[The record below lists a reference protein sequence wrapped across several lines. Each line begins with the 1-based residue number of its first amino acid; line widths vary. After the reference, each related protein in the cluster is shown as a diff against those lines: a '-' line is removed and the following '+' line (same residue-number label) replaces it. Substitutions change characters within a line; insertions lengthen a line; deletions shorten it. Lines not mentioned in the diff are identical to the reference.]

1 LAGKDLVVKRTVK
14 LGLLLLLFATLVPII
29 AANFQHDGDYFQFK
43 WKLDREVPLD
53 VKLAPV
59 ARADITRTIEAPGK
73 VEADVE
79 VKISAQVM
87 GRITNLPVK
96 EGDQVKDGDLVV
108 QLDRVQFE
116 ADVRSAESR
125 IQRLLSSIG
134 LSETDL
140 VKSRRDLD
148 RNRRLVNERA
158 VSRSD
163 YDDMQTLFH
172 KDQAKLAMVR
182 SELVEAEAML
192 TRAREDLLR
201 TTIRSPLKGIVSQL
215 MAKEGEVVVLG
226 TMNNA
231 GTVIMSISDPN
242 TMVVRARIDENSV
255 AAVKAGQKA
264 LIHFQNNAKMTL
276 TGEVMRI
283 SPKGIKGNSGTLLAS
298 SSDEN
303 QVATFET
310 IISIHSPPSQ
320 IRLGM
325 TASVEILVQEK
336 KEVLT
341 IPSPAVL
348 HRRAKD
354 LPAAVRE
361 HLEDDATH
369 RAGVKDPS
377 RRYHQV
383 VFVESEGKAHCRIVK
398 TGISDESR
406 VEVLGGLE
414 EGERVIGGPYRV
426 FDNLKED
433 KPVKEAT
440 EKDEA
445 GN

>member
-1 LAGKDLVVKRTVK
+1 VKWTVK
-14 LGLLLLLFATLVPII
+14 LALFLLLLATLVPII
-29 AANFQHDGDYFQFK
+29 AANFQHDADYFPFK
-43 WKLDREVPLD
+43 WKLSREVPLE

-59 ARADITRTIEAPGK
+59 ARADITPTVEAPGK

-96 EGDQVKDGDLVV
+96 EGDRVKEGDLVV
-108 QLDRVQFE
+108 QLDKVQYE
-116 ADVRSAESR
+116 ADVHSAESR

-140 VKSRRDLD
+140 AKSRRDLD
-148 RNRRLVNERA
+148 RHRRLVSERA
-158 VSRSD
+158 VSRSE
-163 YDDMQTLFH
+163 YDDMQTLFQ
-172 KDQAKLAMVR
+172 KDQSKLAMVR
-182 SELVEAEAML
+182 SELVEAQAML
-192 TRAREDLLR
+192 VRAREDLLR
-201 TTIRSPLKGIVSQL
+201 TTILSPLTGIVSQL

-231 GTVIMSISDPN
+231 GTVILSISDPN

-255 AAVKAGQKA
+255 AAIKAGQKA
-264 LIHFQNNAKMTL
+264 LIHFQNNAKKTL

-283 SPKGIKGNSGTLLAS
+283 SPKGIKGNSGTVLAS
-298 SSDEN
+298 SNDEN

-310 IISIHSPPSQ
+310 VLSLHSPPAEV
-320 IRLGM
+320 RLGM
-325 TASVEILVQEK
+325 TASVEILLQEK
-336 KEVLT
+336 KDVLS
-341 IPSPAVL
+341 IPSQAVL
-348 HRRAKD
+348 HRWAKD
-354 LPAAVRE
+354 LPPAVRE
-361 HLEDDATH
+361 HLDEDATH
-369 RAGVKDPS
+369 RAGVKDPG

-383 VFVESEGKAHCRIVK
+383 VFVESEGKAHCRVIK

-414 EGERVIGGPYRV
+414 EGDRVISGPYRV

-433 KPVKEAT
+433 KPVKEAA